1 MKCHVCGSKM
11 ENMIT
16 DLPFKINQTTIVILK
31 ALPISQCIN
40 CREYLLDDFVME
52 SVEGILERVDSEAE
66 LEILKYAA

>member
-31 ALPISQCIN
+31 GLPVSQCIS
-40 CREYLLDDFVME
+40 CREYLLDDSVME